1 MKKIELLA
9 PAGDFDS
16 LVSAVRNGADAVYFG
31 ANKFNARINS
41 KNFDFEELEKAINY
55 AKLRNVKTH
64 LTLNILIKNEEFEDA
79 VKLIDFVYK
88 AGIDAV
94 IIQDI
99 GLASKIHELYPDLE
113 LHSSTQMTNYN
124 LNGVKQMEKLGFKRV
139 VLAREVNIKKIK
151 EIAQNTNLDIEIFG
165 HGALCISYSGQ
176 CLMSSI
182 IGGRSGN
189 RGKCAGTCRLPFE
202 LIEKKN
208 NKTACLLW

>member
-9 PAGDFDS
+9 PAGDFDA
-16 LVSAVRNGADAVYFG
+16 LVSAVQNGADAVYFG

-64 LTLNILIKNEEFEDA
+64 LTLNILIKNEEFEEA
-79 VKLIDFVYK
+79 VNLIDFAYK

-124 LNGVKQMEKLGFKRV
+124 LDGVKQMEKFGFKRV
-139 VLAREVNIKKIK
+139 VLAREVNIKNIK
-151 EIAQNTNLDIEIFG
+151 EIAQNTNLDIEVFG

-202 LIEKKN
+202 LIE
-208 NKTACLLW
+208 